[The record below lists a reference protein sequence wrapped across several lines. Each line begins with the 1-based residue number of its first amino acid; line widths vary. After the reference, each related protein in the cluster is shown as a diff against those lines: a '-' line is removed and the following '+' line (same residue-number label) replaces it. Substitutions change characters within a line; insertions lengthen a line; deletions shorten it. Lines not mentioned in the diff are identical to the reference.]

1 MQKKMI
7 KSILAVAVVGT
18 FSATAFAA
26 MPSVDDGSG
35 AADVTK
41 INSNFTTLD
50 NSKLD
55 KSTYANNALLVNS
68 KLAEKVDTA
77 TFNTKLNATASTL
90 QGNIDTNK
98 ANIAANKEQIDLLT
112 RVDNAQNQQI
122 ADIQHKNNTQ
132 DNLIKGNTEAIK
144 ANANDIATNKTNI
157 QTNANNIA
165 TNKTNIQTNANNIAT
180 NKANIQTNTNNIA
193 ANKEQIDLLT
203 RVDNAQ
209 NQQIADI
216 QHKNNTQDNLIKGN
230 TEAIKANAND
240 IATNKTN
247 IQTNANNIATNKTNI
262 QTNANNI
269 ATNKANIQTNANN
282 IAANRTLIEQ
292 YKASSDAQFKAV
304 NSRIDSL
311 DDKMK
316 KGFAS
321 QAALNGLFQPYNVGK
336 FNVSAAIGGYDSEQA
351 MALGTGYR
359 FNDNFAIKAGVASDL
374 SGFDHVTYNIGANFE
389 F

>member
-1 MQKKMI
+1 MI

-26 MPSVDDGSG
+26 MPSVDDGYG
-35 AADVTK
+35 VADVTQ

-165 TNKTNIQTNANNIAT
+165 TNK
-180 NKANIQTNTNNIA
+180 
-193 ANKEQIDLLT
+193 
-203 RVDNAQ
+203 
-209 NQQIADI
+209 
-216 QHKNNTQDNLIKGN
+216 
-230 TEAIKANAND
+230 
-240 IATNKTN
+240 
-247 IQTNANNIATNKTNI
+247 
-262 QTNANNI
+262 
-269 ATNKANIQTNANN
+269 ANIQTNANN
-282 IAANRTLIEQ
+282 IVANRTLIEQ

>member
-1 MQKKMI
+1 MI
-7 KSILAVAVVGT
+7 KSILAVAVVGA

-26 MPSVDDGSG
+26 MPSVDNGSG
-35 AADVTK
+35 VADVTK
-41 INSNFTTLD
+41 INNNFTTLD

-90 QGNIDTNK
+90 QVNIDTNK

-165 TNKTNIQTNANNIAT
+165 TNKT
-180 NKANIQTNTNNIA
+180 
-193 ANKEQIDLLT
+193 
-203 RVDNAQ
+203 
-209 NQQIADI
+209 
-216 QHKNNTQDNLIKGN
+216 
-230 TEAIKANAND
+230 
-240 IATNKTN
+240 
-247 IQTNANNIATNKTNI
+247 
-262 QTNANNI
+262 
-269 ATNKANIQTNANN
+269 NIQTNANN

>member
-41 INSNFTTLD
+41 INSNVTTLD

-165 TNKTNIQTNANNIAT
+165 TNKA
-180 NKANIQTNTNNIA
+180 
-193 ANKEQIDLLT
+193 
-203 RVDNAQ
+203 
-209 NQQIADI
+209 
-216 QHKNNTQDNLIKGN
+216 
-230 TEAIKANAND
+230 
-240 IATNKTN
+240 N

-282 IAANRTLIEQ
+282 IVANRTLIEQ

>member
-1 MQKKMI
+1 MI
-7 KSILAVAVVGT
+7 KSILAVAVVGA

-26 MPSVDDGSG
+26 MPSVDDGTG
-35 AADVTK
+35 VADVTK
-41 INSNFTTLD
+41 INNNFTTLD
-50 NSKLD
+50 KSKLD

-122 ADIQHKNNTQ
+122 AGIQHKNNTQ

-144 ANANDIATNKTNI
+144 ANAND
-157 QTNANNIA
+157 
-165 TNKTNIQTNANNIAT
+165 
-180 NKANIQTNTNNIA
+180 
-193 ANKEQIDLLT
+193 
-203 RVDNAQ
+203 
-209 NQQIADI
+209 
-216 QHKNNTQDNLIKGN
+216 
-230 TEAIKANAND
+230 
-240 IATNKTN
+240 
-247 IQTNANNIATNKTNI
+247 IATNKTNI

>member
-1 MQKKMI
+1 MQKTMI
-7 KSILAVAVVGT
+7 KSILAVTVVGA

-26 MPSVDDGSG
+26 MPSVDNGSG
-35 AADVTK
+35 VADVTK
-41 INSNFTTLD
+41 INNNFTTLD

-165 TNKTNIQTNANNIAT
+165 TNKADIAT
-180 NKANIQTNTNNIA
+180 NKA
-193 ANKEQIDLLT
+193 
-203 RVDNAQ
+203 
-209 NQQIADI
+209 
-216 QHKNNTQDNLIKGN
+216 
-230 TEAIKANAND
+230 D
-240 IATNKTN
+240 IASNKTN
-247 IQTNANNIATNKTNI
+247 IKANTNDIHKLQNNLLKNEFHDHAQDQNIGVNKNNIEK
-262 QTNANNI
+262 
-269 ATNKANIQTNANN
+269 NKANIEANKNA
-282 IAANRTLIEQ
+282 IAANYAEM
-292 YKASSDAQFKAV
+292 KNNFAAV
-304 NSRIDSL
+304 NSRIDKL

-316 KGFAS
+316 KGFAA
-321 QAALNGLFQPYNVGK
+321 QAALNGLFQPYSVGK
-336 FNVSAAIGGYDSEQA
+336 FNVTAAIGGYDSEQA

-359 FNDNFAIKAGVASDL
+359 FNENFALKAGIASDL

>member
-1 MQKKMI
+1 MQKTMI
-7 KSILAVAVVGT
+7 KSIFAVAVVGA

-35 AADVTK
+35 VADVTK
-41 INSNFTTLD
+41 INNNFTTLD

-269 ATNKANIQTNANN
+269 A
-282 IAANRTLIEQ
+282 ANRTLIEQ

>member
-1 MQKKMI
+1 MI

-41 INSNFTTLD
+41 IDSNFTTLD

-144 ANANDIATNKTNI
+144 ANAND
-157 QTNANNIA
+157 
-165 TNKTNIQTNANNIAT
+165 
-180 NKANIQTNTNNIA
+180 
-193 ANKEQIDLLT
+193 
-203 RVDNAQ
+203 
-209 NQQIADI
+209 
-216 QHKNNTQDNLIKGN
+216 
-230 TEAIKANAND
+230 
-240 IATNKTN
+240 
-247 IQTNANNIATNKTNI
+247 IATNKTNI

>member
-1 MQKKMI
+1 MQKTMI
-7 KSILAVAVVGT
+7 KSILAVTVVGA

-26 MPSVDDGSG
+26 MPSVNDGTG
-35 AADVTK
+35 VADVTQ
-41 INSNFTTLD
+41 INNNFTTLD

-55 KSTYANNALLVNS
+55 KSTYANNTLLVNS

-157 QTNANNIA
+157 QTNAN
-165 TNKTNIQTNANNIAT
+165 
-180 NKANIQTNTNNIA
+180 
-193 ANKEQIDLLT
+193 
-203 RVDNAQ
+203 
-209 NQQIADI
+209 
-216 QHKNNTQDNLIKGN
+216 
-230 TEAIKANAND
+230 D

-262 QTNANNI
+262 KANTDDIHKLQNKLVENEFHDHAQDQNIGVNKNNI
-269 ATNKANIQTNANN
+269 EKNKANIAANTAAIDKNKTNIEANKN
-282 IAANRTLIEQ
+282 AIAANYAEM
-292 YKASSDAQFKAV
+292 KNNFAAV
-304 NSRIDSL
+304 NSRIDKL

-316 KGFAS
+316 KGFAA
-321 QAALNGLFQPYNVGK
+321 QAALNGLFQPYSVGK
-336 FNVSAAIGGYDSEQA
+336 FNVTAAIGGYDSEQA

-359 FNDNFAIKAGVASDL
+359 FNENFALKAGIASDL

>member
-1 MQKKMI
+1 MQKTMI
-7 KSILAVAVVGT
+7 KSILAVTVVGA

-26 MPSVDDGSG
+26 MPSVDDGTG
-35 AADVTK
+35 VADVTK
-41 INSNFTTLD
+41 INKNFTTLD

-165 TNKTNIQTNANNIAT
+165 TNKTNIKANTDDIHKLQNKLVENEFHDHAQDQNIGVNKNNIEK
-180 NKANIQTNTNNIA
+180 NKANIA
-193 ANKEQIDLLT
+193 ANTAAID
-203 RVDNAQ
+203 
-209 NQQIADI
+209 
-216 QHKNNTQDNLIKGN
+216 K
-230 TEAIKANAND
+230 
-240 IATNKTN
+240 NKTN
-247 IQTNANNIATNKTNI
+247 IEANKNA
-262 QTNANNI
+262 
-269 ATNKANIQTNANN
+269 
-282 IAANRTLIEQ
+282 IAANYAEM
-292 YKASSDAQFKAV
+292 KNNFAAV
-304 NSRIDSL
+304 NSRIDKL

-316 KGFAS
+316 KGFAA
-321 QAALNGLFQPYNVGK
+321 QAALNGLFQPYSVGK
-336 FNVSAAIGGYDSEQA
+336 FNVTAAIGGYDSEQA

-359 FNDNFAIKAGVASDL
+359 FNENFALKAGIASDL

>member
-7 KSILAVAVVGT
+7 KSILAVAVVGA

-26 MPSVDDGSG
+26 MPSVDDGTG
-35 AADVTK
+35 VADVTK
-41 INSNFTTLD
+41 INNNFTTLD

-180 NKANIQTNTNNIA
+180 NKANIQTN
-193 ANKEQIDLLT
+193 
-203 RVDNAQ
+203 
-209 NQQIADI
+209 
-216 QHKNNTQDNLIKGN
+216 
-230 TEAIKANAND
+230 
-240 IATNKTN
+240 
-247 IQTNANNIATNKTNI
+247 ANNIATNKT
-262 QTNANNI
+262 
-269 ATNKANIQTNANN
+269 NIQTNANN

>member
-1 MQKKMI
+1 MQKTMI
-7 KSILAVAVVGT
+7 KSILAVTVVGA

-35 AADVTK
+35 VADVTK
-41 INSNFTTLD
+41 INNNFTTLD

-55 KSTYANNALLVNS
+55 KSTYANNTLLVNS

-144 ANANDIATNKTNI
+144 ANANDIATNKT
-157 QTNANNIA
+157 
-165 TNKTNIQTNANNIAT
+165 
-180 NKANIQTNTNNIA
+180 
-193 ANKEQIDLLT
+193 
-203 RVDNAQ
+203 
-209 NQQIADI
+209 
-216 QHKNNTQDNLIKGN
+216 
-230 TEAIKANAND
+230 
-240 IATNKTN
+240 
-247 IQTNANNIATNKTNI
+247 
-262 QTNANNI
+262 
-269 ATNKANIQTNANN
+269 NIQTNANN

>member
-1 MQKKMI
+1 MI
-7 KSILAVAVVGT
+7 KSILAVAVVGA

-26 MPSVDDGSG
+26 MPSVDDGTG
-35 AADVTK
+35 VADVTK
-41 INSNFTTLD
+41 INNNFTTLD

-122 ADIQHKNNTQ
+122 AGIQHKNNTQ

-180 NKANIQTNTNNIA
+180 NKT
-193 ANKEQIDLLT
+193 
-203 RVDNAQ
+203 
-209 NQQIADI
+209 
-216 QHKNNTQDNLIKGN
+216 
-230 TEAIKANAND
+230 
-240 IATNKTN
+240 
-247 IQTNANNIATNKTNI
+247 
-262 QTNANNI
+262 
-269 ATNKANIQTNANN
+269 NIQTNANN

>member
-1 MQKKMI
+1 MQKTMI
-7 KSILAVAVVGT
+7 KSILAVTVVGA

-35 AADVTK
+35 VADVTK
-41 INSNFTTLD
+41 INNNFTTLD

-112 RVDNAQNQQI
+112 GVDNAQNQQI

-157 QTNANNIA
+157 QTNAN
-165 TNKTNIQTNANNIAT
+165 
-180 NKANIQTNTNNIA
+180 
-193 ANKEQIDLLT
+193 
-203 RVDNAQ
+203 
-209 NQQIADI
+209 
-216 QHKNNTQDNLIKGN
+216 
-230 TEAIKANAND
+230 D

-247 IQTNANNIATNKTNI
+247 IKANTDDIHKLQNKLVENEFHDHAQDQNIGVNKNNIEK
-262 QTNANNI
+262 
-269 ATNKANIQTNANN
+269 NKANIEANKNA
-282 IAANRTLIEQ
+282 IAANYAEM
-292 YKASSDAQFKAV
+292 KNNFAAV
-304 NSRIDSL
+304 NSRIDKL

-316 KGFAS
+316 KGFAA
-321 QAALNGLFQPYNVGK
+321 QAALNGLFQPYSVGK
-336 FNVSAAIGGYDSEQA
+336 FNVTAAIGGYDSEQA

-359 FNDNFAIKAGVASDL
+359 FNENFALKAGIASDL

>member
-1 MQKKMI
+1 MQKTMI
-7 KSILAVAVVGT
+7 KSILAVTVVGA

-35 AADVTK
+35 VADVTQ
-41 INSNFTTLD
+41 INNNFTTLD

-180 NKANIQTNTNNIA
+180 NKTN
-193 ANKEQIDLLT
+193 
-203 RVDNAQ
+203 
-209 NQQIADI
+209 
-216 QHKNNTQDNLIKGN
+216 
-230 TEAIKANAND
+230 IKANTDD
-240 IATNKTN
+240 IHKLQNKLVENEFHDHAQDQN
-247 IQTNANNIATNKTNI
+247 IGVNKNNIEK
-262 QTNANNI
+262 
-269 ATNKANIQTNANN
+269 NKANIEANKNA
-282 IAANRTLIEQ
+282 IAANYAEM
-292 YKASSDAQFKAV
+292 KNNFAAV
-304 NSRIDSL
+304 NSRIDKL

-316 KGFAS
+316 KGFAA
-321 QAALNGLFQPYNVGK
+321 QAALNGLFQPYSVGK
-336 FNVSAAIGGYDSEQA
+336 FNVTAAIGGYDSEQA

-359 FNDNFAIKAGVASDL
+359 FNENFALKAGIASDL

>member
-1 MQKKMI
+1 MQKTMI
-7 KSILAVAVVGT
+7 KSILAVTVVGA

-26 MPSVDDGSG
+26 MPSVDDGTG

-41 INSNFTTLD
+41 INNNFTTLD

-55 KSTYANNALLVNS
+55 KSTYANNTLLVNS

-157 QTNANNIA
+157 QTNAN
-165 TNKTNIQTNANNIAT
+165 
-180 NKANIQTNTNNIA
+180 
-193 ANKEQIDLLT
+193 
-203 RVDNAQ
+203 
-209 NQQIADI
+209 
-216 QHKNNTQDNLIKGN
+216 
-230 TEAIKANAND
+230 D

-247 IQTNANNIATNKTNI
+247 IKANTDDIHKLQNKLVENEFHDHAQDQNIGVNKNNIEKNKANIAANTAAIDKNKTNI
-262 QTNANNI
+262 EANKNA
-269 ATNKANIQTNANN
+269 
-282 IAANRTLIEQ
+282 IAANYAEM
-292 YKASSDAQFKAV
+292 KNNFAAV
-304 NSRIDSL
+304 NSRIDKL

-316 KGFAS
+316 KGFAA
-321 QAALNGLFQPYNVGK
+321 QAALNGLFQPYSVGK
-336 FNVSAAIGGYDSEQA
+336 FNVTAAIGGYDSEQA

-359 FNDNFAIKAGVASDL
+359 FNENFALKAGIASDL

>member
-1 MQKKMI
+1 MQKTMI
-7 KSILAVAVVGT
+7 KSIFAVAVVGA

-26 MPSVDDGSG
+26 MPSVDNGSG
-35 AADVTK
+35 VADVTQ
-41 INSNFTTLD
+41 INNNFTTLD

-165 TNKTNIQTNANNIAT
+165 TNKTNIQTNANNIA
-180 NKANIQTNTNNIA
+180 
-193 ANKEQIDLLT
+193 
-203 RVDNAQ
+203 
-209 NQQIADI
+209 
-216 QHKNNTQDNLIKGN
+216 
-230 TEAIKANAND
+230 
-240 IATNKTN
+240 
-247 IQTNANNIATNKTNI
+247 
-262 QTNANNI
+262 
-269 ATNKANIQTNANN
+269 
-282 IAANRTLIEQ
+282 ANRTLIEQ